1 MRGLLVNLALL
12 FAALLVATSPAVAAD
27 PASGARVD
35 ASNFDAIVAASDA
48 AFVVKVHS
56 PRCGT
61 CQEMRPTW
69 DALVAARSND
79 VKFATVDIDDD
90 RGMKLAVELGVLDD
104 GGVTRGLGVRS
115 RGGGRTIDAE
125 ETKVMVWVRR
135 AVGARARR
143 GDLRG
148 RLRGFER
155 REDRGRVRREG
166 VTIDEIN
173 DAFPSFSRRR

>member
-104 GGVTRGLGVRS
+104 GVLHAVWGFDRAAEGERSTPRKLRLWSGYDAPSARELAAAIFEGGGVDLNGVR
-115 RGGGRTIDAE
+115 TAD
-125 ETKVMVWVRR
+125 
-135 AVGARARR
+135 
-143 GDLRG
+143 
-148 RLRGFER
+148 GF
-155 REDRGRVRREG
+155 V
-166 VTIDEIN
+166 
-173 DAFPSFSRRR
+173 AKA

>member
-35 ASNFDAIVAASDA
+35 ASTFDAIVAASDA

-104 GGVTRGLGVRS
+104 GVPAVWGFDRAAEGERSTPRKLWSGYDAPSARELAAAIFEGGGVDLNGVR
-115 RGGGRTIDAE
+115 TAD
-125 ETKVMVWVRR
+125 
-135 AVGARARR
+135 
-143 GDLRG
+143 
-148 RLRGFER
+148 GF
-155 REDRGRVRREG
+155 V
-166 VTIDEIN
+166 
-173 DAFPSFSRRR
+173 AKA

>member
-61 CQEMRPTW
+61 RQEMRPTW

-90 RGMKLAVELGVLDD
+90 RGMKLAVELGVLHDGVPLVWGFD
-104 GGVTRGLGVRS
+104 RAAEEERSTPRKLRLWSGYDAPSARELAAAIFEGGGVDLNGVR
-115 RGGGRTIDAE
+115 TAD
-125 ETKVMVWVRR
+125 
-135 AVGARARR
+135 
-143 GDLRG
+143 
-148 RLRGFER
+148 GF
-155 REDRGRVRREG
+155 V
-166 VTIDEIN
+166 
-173 DAFPSFSRRR
+173 AKA

>member
-35 ASNFDAIVAASDA
+35 ASNFDAIVAASYA

-61 CQEMRPTW
+61 RQEMRPTW

-90 RGMKLAVELGVLDD
+90 RGMKLAVELGVLHDGVPAVWGFD
-104 GGVTRGLGVRS
+104 RAAEGERSTPRKLRLWSGYDAPSARELAAAIFEGGGVDLNGVR
-115 RGGGRTIDAE
+115 TAD
-125 ETKVMVWVRR
+125 
-135 AVGARARR
+135 
-143 GDLRG
+143 
-148 RLRGFER
+148 GF
-155 REDRGRVRREG
+155 V
-166 VTIDEIN
+166 
-173 DAFPSFSRRR
+173 AKA